1 MYNVKIYSKSNL
13 QPSNLLMLLFYDSNS
28 NPTFLNHS
36 SIVPKP
42 PIGNI
47 SPDSLPFTD
56 SKRKPTPPRME
67 KVTNTERERERERES
82 MWEKSKS
89 HMTPDSIM
97 ASVGIEKGY
106 YKLITS

>member
-67 KVTNTERERERERES
+67 KVTNREREREREHVR
-82 MWEKSKS
+82 KVQKS
-89 HMTPDSIM
+89 HDSWQYNGKRGNWKRVLQIDN
-97 ASVGIEKGY
+97 IK
-106 YKLITS
+106 I